1 MTVYVNSGLMSEIAP
16 DVLGSLRFHNKQRV
30 ITFMAGATLEQADA
44 MVRPARAVA
53 IMMPFPNIAQG
64 GSPVMMQGNSELV
77 SAIFG
82 HKNKIFTLNDADE
95 MAAYLCA
102 QAVLSPVTRM
112 ISDAANWMGERVA
125 DKAQGE
131 AFLRALVSSNL
142 SETGCDNLIEA
153 LNTPGGYNQRLR
165 LHMEAAGTGDSLR
178 DGLNDLV

>member
-1 MTVYVNSGLMSEIAP
+1 
-16 DVLGSLRFHNKQRV
+16 
-30 ITFMAGATLEQADA
+30 
-44 MVRPARAVA
+44 
-53 IMMPFPNIAQG
+53 
-64 GSPVMMQGNSELV
+64 
-77 SAIFG
+77 
-82 HKNKIFTLNDADE
+82 
-95 MAAYLCA
+95 
-102 QAVLSPVTRM
+102 M